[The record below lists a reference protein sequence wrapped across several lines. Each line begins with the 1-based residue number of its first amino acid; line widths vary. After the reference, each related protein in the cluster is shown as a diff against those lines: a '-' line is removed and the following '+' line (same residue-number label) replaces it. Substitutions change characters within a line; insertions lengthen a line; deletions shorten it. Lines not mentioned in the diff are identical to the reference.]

1 MAVKVYWTHFAKTEL
16 KSIFDYYKIKASV
29 KMASSLVAGIIDKG
43 DTLSSLFE
51 VGQKEEML
59 ADRKEEFRY
68 LIFKNYKIIYWV
80 NKNKNRV
87 EITDVFDVR
96 QDPLKL
102 KRQK

>member
-1 MAVKVYWTHFAKTEL
+1 MAIKVYWTQFAKTEL
-16 KSIFDYYKIKASV
+16 KSIFDYYKINASL
-29 KMASSLVAGIIDKG
+29 KIASSLVTGIIDKG
-43 DTLSSLFE
+43 DTLSSLVA
-51 VGQKEEML
+51 VGQKEEFL

-68 LIFKNYKIIYWV
+68 LIFKNYKIIYWI

-96 QDPLKL
+96 QNPLKL

>member
-1 MAVKVYWTHFAKTEL
+1 MAIKVYWTHFAKTEL
-16 KSIFDYYKIKASV
+16 KSIFDYYKINVSLKI
-29 KMASSLVAGIIDKG
+29 ASSLVSGIVDKG
-43 DTLSSLFE
+43 DTLISLVK
-51 VGQKEEML
+51 VGQKEEFL

-68 LIFKNYKIIYWV
+68 LIFKNYKIIYWI

-96 QDPLKL
+96 QNPLKL